1 MQFTFNYF
9 YESIIFTVNQLFFDE
24 NETLTLEN
32 WRNQSMTKLEVPE
45 FIVEWDEH
53 SSIKHEDMPFN
64 PQYYTILL
72 KMIKAK
78 NFMKLIIT
86 AIGACCLLFMLN
98 GFSLQK
104 EAKDFSIPITNNF
117 IFEVI
122 DQPYTP
128 LSEDDF
134 KCIYSPERNS
144 ITPKDANINKLRTVP
159 WNSLSPL
166 LVLAISD
173 QEKSH
178 YLVTDITGN
187 LLYSDLD
194 NLATIGEG
202 ACFPSGMIE
211 KTIFWNLTESKELH
225 FITSQARTVI
235 DTHVTNFIESRNGF
249 LIYYIKQENDRY
261 HLFQYNYST
270 DVSKLISSNVNDK
283 NYCISPD
290 GKCVVYQN
298 YEDNGNLQCYL
309 YEEGKEQ
316 VKLSDGIIPIAFSN
330 TFLLFYYWKDDKLYV
345 QTQTDCIELK
355 KDAVDNFESIEF
367 IFNDSYTKLHYKS
380 GGIWYQS
387 DNGRRNFPI
396 IGPEE
401 DGKIIKRFNKETH
414 TPRHNVK
421 VISNFSGINDLR
433 YSSTSDHYRI
443 QDSTQYSDGIVYEN
457 YFLCL
462 MDQYITLF
470 EYTLD
475 NKTTTK
481 ILSNELTFA
490 QILPCYGK
498 DYFYAISTYGDLFQ
512 MDYTG
517 QKKLLSTNIVSGYQT
532 YMNGEQRTYF
542 SKPLEDTKDS
552 NPNGLNRTT
561 NITISDKNYEFYYAS
576 NEILIPVK
584 GPTQAIMISPA
595 HPYLF
600 QDATENDTFYFLQND
615 FLIEISRDINDT
627 E

>member
-1 MQFTFNYF
+1 M
-9 YESIIFTVNQLFFDE
+9 I
-24 NETLTLEN
+24 
-32 WRNQSMTKLEVPE
+32 KLEVPE

-64 PQYYTILL
+64 PQYYAILL
-72 KMIKAK
+72 NMIKVK
-78 NFMKLIIT
+78 DFMKLIIT
-86 AIGACCLLFMLN
+86 AIGACCLLFILT

-104 EAKDFSIPITNNF
+104 EARDFSIPITNNY
-117 IFEVI
+117 IFEVY

-144 ITPKDANINKLRTVP
+144 ITPKDANINTLRTVP

-166 LVLAISD
+166 LILAISD
-173 QEKSH
+173 QEKSK

-202 ACFPSGMIE
+202 AYFPSGMIE
-211 KTIFWNLTESKELH
+211 KTIFWNLTESKELQ
-225 FITSQARTVI
+225 FITSKARTVI
-235 DTHVTNFIESRNGF
+235 DNHVTNFIESRSGF
-249 LIYYIKQENDRY
+249 LIYYIKQENDRN
-261 HLFQYNYST
+261 HLYQYNYST
-270 DVSKLISSNVNDK
+270 DVSKLISSNVNDR

-298 YEDNGNLQCYL
+298 YEDNGNLHCYL
-309 YEEGKEQ
+309 YEEGEEQ
-316 VKLSDGIIPIAFSN
+316 VKLSDGILPIAFSN

-345 QTQTDCIELK
+345 QSQTDCIELK
-355 KDAVDNFESIEF
+355 KDAADDFDSIEF
-367 IFNDSYTKLHYKS
+367 VFNDSYTKLHYKS

-396 IGPEE
+396 TGPEE
-401 DGKIIKRFNKETH
+401 DGKIIKRFNKEAH
-414 TPRHNVK
+414 TPRHNIK
-421 VISNFSGINDLR
+421 VIPTFSGIDDLR
-433 YSSTSDHYRI
+433 YSITADFMKKNSM
-443 QDSTQYSDGIVYEN
+443 QYSDGIVYKN

-462 MDQYITLF
+462 IEQNITLF

-475 NKTTTK
+475 TKTTSK
-481 ILSNELTFA
+481 ILSNELSFA

-512 MDYTG
+512 MDFTG

-532 YMNGEQRTYF
+532 YMNGEQSIYF
-542 SKPLEDTKDS
+542 TKTPEDRKDK
-552 NPNGLNRTT
+552 NPNDLNRTT
-561 NITISDKNYEFYYAS
+561 SILISDENYEFYYAS
-576 NEILIPVK
+576 NDILIRIK
-584 GPTQAIMISPA
+584 GPTQAIMLSTA

-615 FLIEISRDINDT
+615 FLIEISKDINGN